1 MYRAFTFVT
10 AILGIALFKAGSLPA
25 ETPFLVEGRQSEVTD
40 PSYQVGDGRAE
51 RNLPTVNLS
60 PRPLDASARATSPV
74 VATKDVSL
82 DIQVPSLGVRTAGP
96 DTLVVGKPSKYE
108 VTLSNRGDFTAREIA
123 VQISLPSWVRMQ
135 SSRMTK
141 GDLRQEG
148 QINGDA
154 QLVWHVG
161 QVISHAEE
169 RLSLMLVPTEGRAF
183 DLTVDFTARPSS
195 STTQITVNEPKLQV
209 SLTGPEDFVYGE
221 IANFQ
226 VRLTN
231 PGTGDAHQ
239 VTVEIRSQSDQLA
252 SLDIGTIP
260 AGEKRTVDMRI
271 EDMEAGVA
279 DVRAVAAG
287 ELGLKAN
294 ATQTVL
300 VRRAELQADLQGPSF
315 EYSGAQEFYEVRI
328 VNTGNADAENVAVN
342 FVIPEGAARYMGDL
356 PGVLVSPTGLNWQI
370 ERLAP
375 GKESTLRLPL
385 ELNQGGDQKFV
396 IKARSIDDLVAQA
409 ATVTHIQSVA
419 DLKLDVRDPKGPR
432 PVGGD
437 VVYEI
442 QVTNRGTDV
451 ARQIYLVAVCAP
463 EVETVDVT
471 GNATIEAGQIL
482 FSPIQQ
488 LEPGR
493 SIDKQVTVRA
503 SKAGSHLF
511 RVMVQCDDPDT
522 RLATEETTRFFVRP
536 SSRQAF
542 VPSILIESR

>member
-1 MYRAFTFVT
+1 MYRAFTIVT
-10 AILGIALFKAGSLPA
+10 AILGIALFQAGLLPA
-25 ETPFLVEGRQSEVTD
+25 ETPSFVEGQQRKVMD
-40 PSYQVGDGRAE
+40 PSYQVVDGRAE
-51 RNLPTVNLS
+51 RNLPTAKLS
-60 PRPLDASARATSPV
+60 PRPVDASAGATSPV
-74 VATKDVSL
+74 VATTDVSL
-82 DIQVPSLGVRTAGP
+82 DIQVPSLAVRTAGP

-123 VQISLPSWVRMQ
+123 VQISLPSWIRMQ
-135 SSRMTK
+135 SSRTTK
-141 GDLRQEG
+141 GDVRQEG
-148 QINGDA
+148 QEFGDA

-161 QVISHAEE
+161 QVTSHAEE
-169 RLSLMLVPTEGRAF
+169 RLSLILVPTEGRAF
-183 DLTVDFTARPSS
+183 DLKVDFTARPTS
-195 STTQITVNEPKLQV
+195 STTRITVKEPKLLV
-209 SLTGPEDFVYGE
+209 SVAGSEDVVYGE

-226 VRLTN
+226 VQLTN
-231 PGTGDAHQ
+231 PGTGDANQ
-239 VTVEIRSQSDQLA
+239 VTLEIRSQSDQLA
-252 SLDIGTIP
+252 RLEIGTIP

-279 DVRAVAAG
+279 DLRVAATG

-294 ATQTVL
+294 AIQTVL

-315 EYSGAQEFYEVRI
+315 EYSGAQGLYEVRI

-342 FVIPEGAARYMGDL
+342 FAIPQDAARYMGDL
-356 PGVLVSPTGLNWQI
+356 PGVHVSPTGLNWQI

-375 GKESTLRLPL
+375 GKESALQLPL

-396 IKARSIDDLVAQA
+396 LKARSIDDLIAQA

-419 DLKLDVRDPKGPR
+419 DLRLEVRDPKGPR

-437 VVYEI
+437 VFYEI
-442 QVTNRGTDV
+442 KVINRGTDI
-451 ARQIYLVAVCAP
+451 ARQIYLVAVCPP

-471 GNATIEAGQIL
+471 GNATIEAGQIV
-482 FSPIQQ
+482 FSPIPQ
-488 LEPGR
+488 LGPGQ
-493 SIDKQVTVRA
+493 SINKRVKVRA

-511 RVMVQCDDPDT
+511 RVMVQCDDPET